1 MVLNGMQPM
10 LSERFKVRMDKNY
23 YNPKINLGRYADD
36 IIVIGK
42 DKEVLENEVKP
53 AIREFLS
60 ERGLTLS
67 EEKTKIT
74 HIDEGFDFLEYN
86 FKKFNGKQIV

>member
-53 AIREFLS
+53 AIREFFS